1 MAHDNFMILV
11 DDEIIQ
17 PKKDELYENFRL
29 LWIKVILRAAY
40 DWVLYRDA
48 KNRASRR
55 IAESAYKW
63 LFEDYFEKVRYR
75 EGRKTVVKLE
85 RPFNSLFF
93 LCTELDLDIKK
104 VRIFAR
110 RLSKKEIRKLE
121 FFTRHRKP
129 RERKI
134 KVTL

>member
-1 MAHDNFMILV
+1 MGYDNFMILV

-63 LFEDYFEKVRYR
+63 LFEDYFEKIRYR
-75 EGRKTVVKLE
+75 KGNKVTVKLE

-93 LCTELDLDIKK
+93 LCRELDLDIKK
-104 VRIFAR
+104 VRIFATT
-110 RLSKKEIRKLE
+110 LSKKEIRKLE